1 MNDNELDPSGA
12 AGDQSDNELDAMLA
26 AADDRLLAAILRD
39 LDLDA
44 GLAQIIGD
52 PPQRETSPP
61 TAAASSPPAT
71 GTHDLS
77 AGPYTD
83 ELLAPPPSNVHS
95 RIALLR
101 FEILD
106 LADGADDT
114 RVCATTAA
122 LLRGSA
128 SSLKE
133 LNRGLEARELAR
145 RDAMSLMNDVDL
157 ALDKA
162 VDTHEKAIGA
172 QQRAV
177 TASLT
182 YQDWRP
188 PWRLRAI
195 TYLLTMI
202 PASIGPPVFIALIWM
217 TTGHS
222 FSDLLQAGM
231 VTASIISAAAVTAL
245 MITRWS
251 YLPSA
256 VTYRTAAARAG
267 RTAARGMHRTTA
279 RGAHRTTA
287 RGTRK
292 TTAGGAQITA
302 DVPERDYATT
312 IEVGRQADQAKT
324 TLSITLSTASPAPPR
339 DRTGKINEFRKELGQ
354 IQASVI
360 RLFGEVD
367 DHSPRYTPHA

>member
-1 MNDNELDPSGA
+1 LNDNELDPSGD
-12 AGDQSDNELDAMLA
+12 AGNQSDTELNAMLA
-26 AADDRLLAAILRD
+26 AADERLLAAILRD

-52 PPQRETSPP
+52 PPHRETSPP
-61 TAAASSPPAT
+61 AAAVSSPPAKS
-71 GTHDLS
+71 THDLG
-77 AGPYTD
+77 AGPYTR
-83 ELLAPPPSNVHS
+83 ELLAPPPSSVHS

-106 LADGADDT
+106 LADGTDDT

-145 RDAMSLMNDVDL
+145 RDAISLMSDVDL
-157 ALDKA
+157 ALEKA
-162 VDTHEKAIGA
+162 LDTQEKAIEA

-188 PWRLRAI
+188 PWRLRVI
-195 TYLLTMI
+195 TYLLTI
-202 PASIGPPVFIALIWM
+202 VPAAIAFPVLIALIWV

-222 FSDLLQAGM
+222 FSGLLQAGM
-231 VTASIISAAAVTAL
+231 VIASIGSAATVTRL
-245 MITRWS
+245 MIARWD
-251 YLPSA
+251 YIPSTA
-256 VTYRTAAARAG
+256 THRTAAARANG
-267 RTAARGMHRTTA
+267 MTAPGAHRTAA
-279 RGAHRTTA
+279 RGAHRTAA
-287 RGTRK
+287 RGTRRPA
-292 TTAGGAQITA
+292 AGRAQITA
-302 DVPERDYATT
+302 DVSERGCATR
-312 IEVGRQADQAKT
+312 IEVGRQADQKT
-324 TLSITLSTASPAPPR
+324 TLSITLSTASSTSLC
-339 DRTGKINEFRKELGQ
+339 DQTGKINDFRKELDQ
-354 IQASVI
+354 IQAGVI

-367 DHSPRYTPHA
+367 DHSPRCAPHA